1 MRKACGQTGSQI
13 LFMTQFTC
21 QEITQ
26 ELDKE
31 NQNQNQ
37 ESCQNGN

>member
-1 MRKACGQTGSQI
+1 
-13 LFMTQFTC
+13 MTQFTS

-37 ESCQNGN
+37 ESCQMVTDVLERLYP